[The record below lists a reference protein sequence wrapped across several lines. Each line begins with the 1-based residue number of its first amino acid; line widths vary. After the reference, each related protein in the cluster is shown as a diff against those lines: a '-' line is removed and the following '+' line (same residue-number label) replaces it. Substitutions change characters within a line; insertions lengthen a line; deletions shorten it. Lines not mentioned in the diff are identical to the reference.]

1 MAVGPSCFVRRE
13 TRGLNE
19 RLGKGWIVREF
30 GKVFLFFSLFLSLS
44 LFFFARSL
52 YMWVIISWKNLEEV
66 VERLEGVSPVSEI
79 NPCVDD
85 QIIFS
90 LIDFCNFVIMKFF
103 VKVYN
108 YKILNE
114 ILRFS

>member
-19 RLGKGWIVREF
+19 RLRQGLDCERVWEGFSV
-30 GKVFLFFSLFLSLS
+30 FSLFLSLS

>member
-1 MAVGPSCFVRRE
+1 M
-13 TRGLNE
+13 
-19 RLGKGWIVREF
+19 
-30 GKVFLFFSLFLSLS
+30 
-44 LFFFARSL
+44 
-52 YMWVIISWKNLEEV
+52 IISWKNLEEV

-85 QIIFS
+85 QIAFS
-90 LIDFCNFVIMKFF
+90 LIDFCNLVIMKFF